1 MSVRRIG
8 AACGV
13 DRLGHRRFVSIYR
26 DRGALK
32 LSGPSGSCL
41 IATTDPKEI
50 LIAVACEFSLADVQ
64 IMGHLRSL

>member
-13 DRLGHRRFVSIYR
+13 DKLGGQRFVSIYH

-41 IATTDPKEI
+41 ISSTDPEEM
-50 LIAVACEFSLADVQ
+50 LAAVAREFGLTDVRFVGQ
-64 IMGHLRSL
+64 LRSS